1 MGEGTKSVAVSTIT
15 ADAARDLITS
25 GAKKAVEIGIPMC
38 IAVADHAGELKA
50 FLRMDGAKLLSVGIS
65 QNKAYT
71 AVSFGLSTDGWYDF
85 IKEDAPLHTGI
96 VHTPRLIVYGGGY
109 PIVEGGEVIGGIG
122 VSGGH
127 YTNDMDVAKAA
138 LADNG
143 FSAT

>member
-1 MGEGTKSVAVSTIT
+1 MSEGTKAVTVSTISAQAAGELVT
-15 ADAARDLITS
+15 SAAR
-25 GAKKAVEIGIPMC
+25 KAAEIGIPMC

-50 FLRMDGAKLLSVGIS
+50 FLRMDGAKLLAVGIS

-85 IKEDAPLHTGI
+85 IKEDGPLRTGI
-96 VHTPRLIVYGGGY
+96 VQTPRLVVYGGGY
-109 PIVEGGEVIGGIG
+109 PILEGGEVIGGIG

-127 YTNDMDVAKAA
+127 YTNDMEVAKAA

-143 FSAT
+143 FSVA